1 MKYNSVTKTEQL
13 LIKNR
18 VDSPLVSVIIPVFN
32 VEKYLEECINS
43 ILCQTLTD
51 IEILCINDGSTD
63 SSPDILRKYA
73 EQDRRITVYSQNN
86 RGLSSARNLG
96 MRAAKGRYTYFI
108 DSDDWLERDAL
119 RDLYSRA
126 EKDQLDLL
134 LFDAAAFADDP
145 SLNTAVEN
153 QKNYYTRNHCYNK
166 IYKGIDILN
175 EMFKND
181 DYCACVYMMLART
194 DFYRKNNIK
203 FIEKIFHED
212 EPFTLQAIASAG
224 RVAHINNRYYKRRYR
239 QNSII
244 TQNKTFE
251 HAYGTFKSYLFVTE
265 FSKTNTG
272 IEYQYITNKALS
284 LLNTAV
290 FIYSQLDPSEKNKYL
305 KLGYYERILFR
316 SLVVE
321 AFNQRNAVLSERDAA
336 IADKN
341 RIISEKDTAIAEKNR
356 AITERDMT
364 ARERDSA
371 ITERDGLR
379 EQMVCLANSV
389 SFRAGR
395 IITFLPRK
403 IRDGLKRLRKALH

>member
-1 MKYNSVTKTEQL
+1 MMMVLSIRL
-13 LIKNR
+13 MM
-18 VDSPLVSVIIPVFN
+18 
-32 VEKYLEECINS
+32 LENI
-43 ILCQTLTD
+43 
-51 IEILCINDGSTD
+51 
-63 SSPDILRKYA
+63 
-73 EQDRRITVYSQNN
+73 
-86 RGLSSARNLG
+86 
-96 MRAAKGRYTYFI
+96 
-108 DSDDWLERDAL
+108 
-119 RDLYSRA
+119 
-126 EKDQLDLL
+126 LDLMEKL
-134 LFDAAAFADDP
+134 ISWIITHL
-145 SLNTAVEN
+145 
-153 QKNYYTRNHCYNK
+153 QKLASMAMRLAMEEQRQLQK
-166 IYKGIDILN
+166 I
-175 EMFKND
+175 
-181 DYCACVYMMLART
+181 
-194 DFYRKNNIK
+194 RKK
-203 FIEKIFHED
+203 K
-212 EPFTLQAIASAG
+212 L
-224 RVAHINNRYYKRRYR
+224 R
-239 QNSII
+239 QLTVI

>member
-1 MKYNSVTKTEQL
+1 MKTHK
-13 LIKNR
+13 
-18 VDSPLVSVIIPVFN
+18 
-32 VEKYLEECINS
+32 
-43 ILCQTLTD
+43 
-51 IEILCINDGSTD
+51 
-63 SSPDILRKYA
+63 
-73 EQDRRITVYSQNN
+73 
-86 RGLSSARNLG
+86 
-96 MRAAKGRYTYFI
+96 
-108 DSDDWLERDAL
+108 
-119 RDLYSRA
+119 
-126 EKDQLDLL
+126 
-134 LFDAAAFADDP
+134 
-145 SLNTAVEN
+145 
-153 QKNYYTRNHCYNK
+153 
-166 IYKGIDILN
+166 
-175 EMFKND
+175 
-181 DYCACVYMMLART
+181 
-194 DFYRKNNIK
+194 
-203 FIEKIFHED
+203 
-212 EPFTLQAIASAG
+212 
-224 RVAHINNRYYKRRYR
+224 
-239 QNSII
+239 
-244 TQNKTFE
+244 
-251 HAYGTFKSYLFVTE
+251 

-379 EQMVCLANSV
+379 EQMACLANSV